1 MDNKQQEL
9 VYKFSMFEQ
18 QIQQI
23 QQQIQVIEQSMV
35 EMNSLMNGMDELTGS
50 KGKEILAPIG
60 RGIFTKT
67 KLLSEELIVD
77 IGEKNFVKKSIPD
90 TKKLIEKQIL
100 KLEKVRINLNQ
111 NLEKIGQEL
120 TQIMQEAQEYEE
132 KKGEKG
138 KG

>member
-1 MDNKQQEL
+1 MDDKQQEL
-9 VYKFSMFEQ
+9 IYKFSMFEQ

-23 QQQIQVIEQSMV
+23 QQQIQIIEQSMV
-35 EMNSLMNGMDELTGS
+35 EMNSLMMGMDELIGS

-90 TKKLIEKQIL
+90 TKKLIKNQIL

-111 NLEKIGQEL
+111 NLEEIGQEL
-120 TQIMQEAQEYEE
+120 TQIMQEAQEYEAN
-132 KKGEKG
+132 KGNK
-138 KG
+138 

>member
-1 MDNKQQEL
+1 MDDKQQEL
-9 VYKFSMFEQ
+9 IYKFGMFEQ

-23 QQQIQVIEQSMV
+23 QQQIQIIEQSMV
-35 EMNSLMNGMDELTGS
+35 EMNSLMMGMDELIGS

-90 TKKLIEKQIL
+90 TKKLIKNQIL

-111 NLEKIGQEL
+111 NLEEIGQEL
-120 TQIMQEAQEYEE
+120 TQIMQEAQEYEAN
-132 KKGEKG
+132 KGNK
-138 KG
+138 

>member
-1 MDNKQQEL
+1 MDDKQQEL
-9 VYKFSMFEQ
+9 IYKFSMFEQ

-23 QQQIQVIEQSMV
+23 QNQIQIIEQSMV
-35 EMNSLMNGMDELTGS
+35 EMNSLMNGMDELIGS

-77 IGEKNFVKKSIPD
+77 IGEKNFVKKNIPD
-90 TKKLIEKQIL
+90 TKKLIENQIL
-100 KLEKVRINLNQ
+100 KLEEARINLNQ

-132 KKGEKG
+132 NKG
-138 KG
+138 KK